1 MSFNALQSV
10 LIVSIRVL
18 MCVCMYSLSLYVR
31 CTGECDCV
39 KLDLTTRQI
48 TVGTASYNSD
58 HHT

>member
-18 MCVCMYSLSLYVR
+18 MCVHVQYSLSLYVR
-31 CTGECDCV
+31 CTGECV
-39 KLDLTTRQI
+39 KFDLTTRKI
-48 TVGTASYNSD
+48 NVETASYNSD